1 MARKGSY
8 LQQEISKP
16 VPESEPLNERQ
27 VKNHAGGYVFATGN
41 WMHLRRF
48 LILGTE
54 GGTYYADQRKHTKES
69 LNAVKACL
77 LEDGIRLVNEVV
89 QISQEGRAP
98 KNDPALLAL
107 AYAAAE
113 GSDDVKRYA
122 LANLHKVAR
131 TGTHLFHFIAFARQ
145 WRGWGR
151 ALKNA
156 VRDWYLA
163 KPVDKLALQ
172 VVKYQQRDGWSH
184 RDLLRL
190 THPKTDDAMRR
201 AVFKFA
207 LKKDDFTKG
216 PDMIEAARAIQN
228 ITGSSTADIKNA
240 ANLIA
245 AYKLPREVVPTQ
257 LLNSPEVWDALLD
270 TGGIT
275 MVIRNLATMTRVG
288 LLKPLSQAE
297 KTICKMLGDQD
308 LLVKGRVH
316 PIQVLAANLTY
327 AAGRGA
333 RDASKSWTPSQKVVK
348 ALDEAFYLAFKAV
361 EPTGKNFFLGVD
373 VSGSMT
379 LGSIAGV
386 PGLTPNI
393 GAAAMALVIA
403 NTEPNYFIGGFCH
416 QFVDLKI
423 RPGMSLADAARATQ
437 KSSFGGTD
445 GAVAMKYAMQHSL
458 DVDCFVIITDNEVW
472 AGNMHASTA
481 LRQFR
486 TRMNKKDCK
495 MVTVGMTATGFTIA
509 DPKDPGQLDVVGFD
523 TATPQLI
530 SEFAKGL

>member
-1 MARKGSY
+1 MGRKGSY
-8 LQQEISKP
+8 LLNEISKP
-16 VPESEPLNERQ
+16 VPESEPLDARQ
-27 VKNHAGGYVFATGN
+27 VKNHAGGYVFATGH

-54 GGTYYADQRKHTKES
+54 GGTYYADQRQHTKES

-77 LEDGIRLVNEVV
+77 LEDGMRLVNEIV
-89 QISQEGRAP
+89 QISQDGRAP

-107 AYAAAE
+107 AYAASE

-145 WRGWGR
+145 YRGWGR

-201 AVFKFA
+201 AVFEFA
-207 LKKDDFTKG
+207 LKKEDFTKG
-216 PDMIEAARAIQN
+216 PDMIEGARVMQA
-228 ITGSSTADIKNA
+228 ITGATKADVKTAVQ
-240 ANLIA
+240 LITDFN
-245 AYKLPREVVPTQ
+245 LPREIIPTQ
-257 LLNSPEVWDALLD
+257 LLNAPEVWEALLS

-297 KTICKMLGDQD
+297 KDIVKLLGNQD
-308 LLVKGRVH
+308 AIIKGRVH
-316 PIQVLAANLTY
+316 PIQILAANLTY

-333 RDASKSWTPSQKVVK
+333 RDMSKTWTPSQKVVK

-373 VSGSMT
+373 VSGSMAG
-379 LGSIAGV
+379 GSIAGV
-386 PGLTPNI
+386 PGLTPCI

-403 NTEPNYFIGGFCH
+403 NTESNYFIGGFAH
-416 QFVDLKI
+416 HFKDLRI
-423 RPGMSLADAARATQ
+423 HPGMSLRDAARAAQ
-437 KSSFGGTD
+437 DANFGGTD

-472 AGNMHASTA
+472 AGNTHASTA

-495 MVTVGMTATGFTIA
+495 MVTVGMTATNFTIA
-509 DPKDPGQLDVVGFD
+509 DPNDPGQLDVVGFD